1 MTVVL
6 VCLVAFFFA
15 LNFLHF
21 ARGMFSGDKGRSLCK
36 TERAI
41 VHVEHDGPAVQAL
54 VEMTHDADHRHRGIH
69 CLQEHTEWLQENG
82 ERMARDMERV
92 QREVER
98 AQREVERAQRKM
110 ERVRVEKIEADLEQL
125 QKLGHLEEL
134 SQLKEIDVLLQDA
147 NHTLHFI
154 Q

>member
-21 ARGMFSGDKGRSLCK
+21 ARGMFSGHEGRSHCK

-41 VHVEHDGPAVQAL
+41 VHVQRHAPAAQAR
-54 VEMTHDADHRHRGIH
+54 VEITHDANHRHRGIH

-82 ERMARDMERV
+82 EHMARDMERV

-110 ERVRVEKIEADLEQL
+110 ERVRVEKME
-125 QKLGHLEEL
+125 HSEEL
-134 SQLKEIDVLLQDA
+134 GQLKEIEVLLQDA